1 MGNQQICYGKKFSP
15 VSRSKGEQGA
25 IITLCDLTPKNSCI
39 GHSALDSCNGQTLS
53 LVERALSLMRSQ
65 TGL

>member
-1 MGNQQICYGKKFSP
+1 MQSIKKGGNQQTFYGKRFSP
-15 VSRSKGEQGA
+15 VSRNKGEQGG

-39 GHSALDSCNGQTLS
+39 GQTLS
-53 LVERALSLMRSQ
+53 LVERALSLMKSQ